1 MERQASICHTKVY
14 RRALLWVAHSWA
26 VKGQT
31 GQGVTPLRVFG
42 GMFDILGEIDAHR
55 SNHGSHGGG
64 SNGGERSRGALSV
77 GLQRQK
83 SGTALAALGA
93 DGGASRH
100 GGGASRAGAAAL
112 GAKGRMMTRVYR

>member
-1 MERQASICHTKVY
+1 M
-14 RRALLWVAHSWA
+14 LWVAHSWA

-64 SNGGERSRGALSV
+64 SNGGERSRGALS
-77 GLQRQK
+77 
-83 SGTALAALGA
+83 
-93 DGGASRH
+93 
-100 GGGASRAGAAAL
+100 GGASRAGAAAL